1 MARPSSVRLVD
12 PPWIEF
18 AKRVLA
24 DTPNLSGAACIGRHA
39 LFDEQAHEDGETA
52 EAAARRHQDAAA
64 LCRRCPVR
72 AACRTAWVDTPG
84 VRHRPNGVVGGH
96 TSAQR
101 RRGGRPVKE
110 AS

>member
-1 MARPSSVRLVD
+1 MARPPSVRLVD

-24 DTPNLSGAACIGRHA
+24 GTPNLSGAACIGRHG

-52 EAAARRHQDAAA
+52 ETAARRHQEAAE
-64 LCRRCPVR
+64 LCRRCPVLG
-72 AACRTAWVDTPG
+72 ACRTAWVDTPG
-84 VRHRPNGVVGGH
+84 VRHRPSGVI
-96 TSAQR
+96 
-101 RRGGRPVKE
+101 GGRTPATTTRGRPRME